1 MINKLHKKIC
11 ACYFYLI
18 LPCFHL
24 FFFLFICYYSTCKFR
39 CKNCKYYLSG
49 LLSFILFLFGVRLR
63 YDFIAKKIKE
73 SEICITEKGSENGR
87 KIAVKQNKTD
97 TIDEVMKKEILTKE
111 ELCIYLNVPMSTI
124 IVLIKDD
131 SFPRCYFGRYV
142 RFSRKAVEQWVMDG
156 GRKGKK

>member
-1 MINKLHKKIC
+1 MDER
-11 ACYFYLI
+11 
-18 LPCFHL
+18 LP
-24 FFFLFICYYSTCKFR
+24 
-39 CKNCKYYLSG
+39 LS
-49 LLSFILFLFGVRLR
+49 
-63 YDFIAKKIKE
+63 
-73 SEICITEKGSENGR
+73 
-87 KIAVKQNKTD
+87 KTKRI